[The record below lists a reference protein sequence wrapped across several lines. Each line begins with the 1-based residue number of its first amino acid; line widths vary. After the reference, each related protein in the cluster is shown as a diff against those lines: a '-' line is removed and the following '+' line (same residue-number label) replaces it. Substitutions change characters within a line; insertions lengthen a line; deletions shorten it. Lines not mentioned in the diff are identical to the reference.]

1 MSCKDYLELKPG
13 MKVKLSYEPWGYK
26 DVDAVIDSVDVNYH
40 YDEAHNCGVFH
51 PVVVCYVGKYRM
63 TFKGPINWETLV
75 IKPCRKI
82 DVTKLCVGDVIES
95 NNERGIVVTKNS
107 SGVSVD
113 VMWFDDGNKKYHTIT
128 YCCDIKDAEI
138 VGHVDLWNL

>member
-26 DVDAVIDSVDVNYH
+26 NVDAVIDSVDVKYH

-63 TFKGPINWETLV
+63 TFNGPINWETLV
-75 IKPCRKI
+75 IKPCKKVYVK
-82 DVTKLCVGDVIES
+82 DLKVGDVIE
-95 NNERGIVVTKNS
+95 RGIHRGFVKYVGEESTTIQ
-107 SGVSVD
+107 
-113 VMWFDDGNKKYHTIT
+113 WFSKLGLKTFDNYYDNEIKY
-128 YCCDIKDAEI
+128 AEV
-138 VGHVDLWNL
+138 VGHIDLWNL

>member
-26 DVDAVIDSVDVNYH
+26 NVDAVIDSVDVKYH

-63 TFKGPINWETLV
+63 TFKGSINWETLV
-75 IKPCRKI
+75 IKPCRKVYVK
-82 DVTKLCVGDVIES
+82 DLKVGDVIE
-95 NNERGIVVTKNS
+95 RGILRGFVKY
-107 SGVSVD
+107 VD
-113 VMWFDDGNKKYHTIT
+113 EESATIQWFSKPGLKTFDNYFDKEIKY
-128 YCCDIKDAEI
+128 AEV
-138 VGHVDLWNL
+138 VGHIDLWNL

>member
-1 MSCKDYLELKPG
+1 MKPG

-26 DVDAVIDSVDVNYH
+26 NVDAVIDSVDVKYH
-40 YDEAHNCGVFH
+40 YNEAHNCGVFH

-75 IKPCRKI
+75 IKPCRKVYVK
-82 DVTKLCVGDVIES
+82 DLCVGDVIERDKMRGLIEIVS
-95 NNERGIVVTKNS
+95 NENVYIRWYDKSCKVTYYTNYR
-107 SGVSVD
+107 
-113 VMWFDDGNKKYHTIT
+113 N
-128 YCCDIKDAEI
+128 DIIFENTEV